1 MTSVDRWLLP
11 DGIDEILP
19 PQARQI
25 ERLRRQLLDYLD
37 NSGYAFVIPPALEY
51 LDSLLTGTGQDLDLK
66 TFKVTDQLSGRMMG
80 LSADTTPQVARMDA
94 HSWAQQGTSRFS
106 YCRTVFHTKPNSL
119 LAGRTPTQIGA
130 ELYGDDSID
139 ADVEII
145 SILVSLLEQAGIEQ
159 PHIDL
164 GSVGVVRCV
173 IRAANLD
180 QAATQEL
187 FGLIR
192 SKCASDIQQWAEE
205 RIEDPQLAQALVLMT
220 QLQGNLDTVE
230 SGIEQLSQWVP
241 AAANELSRVRSVL
254 SRVNQRFPSLSILL
268 DLSELRG
275 FDYHTSLVFAA
286 YVPGYGDSIAQGG
299 RYDETGAVFGR
310 ARPATGFSADL
321 KVLAEL
327 GQYQEACA
335 TCIAAPQSDDPAL
348 WQLINQLRQQGHTV
362 LTDSLA
368 ANDASQAIQNIQ
380 GQWQLVSLSTSSD

>member
-19 PQARQI
+19 PQARRI

-80 LSADTTPQVARMDA
+80 LSADTTPQVARIDA

-106 YCRTVFHTKPNSL
+106 YCRTVFHTKPHSL

-130 ELYGDDSID
+130 EIYGDDSID

-145 SILVSLLEQAGIEQ
+145 SVLVSLLEQAGIEQ

-164 GSVGVVRCV
+164 GSVGVVRSV
-173 IRAANLD
+173 ISAANLD
-180 QAATQEL
+180 QNATQEL
-187 FGLIR
+187 FALIR
-192 SKCASDIQQWAEE
+192 SKCSSDIQQWADQ
-205 RIEDPQLAQALVLMT
+205 RIQDPQLAKALVLMT
-220 QLQGNLDTVE
+220 RLQGSLQNVE
-230 SGIEQLSQWVP
+230 QGIAELSQLVP
-241 AAANELSRVRSVL
+241 AAADELSHVRSVL
-254 SRVNQRFPSLSILL
+254 SRVNQRFPTLSILL

-321 KVLAEL
+321 KLLAQL
-327 GQYQEACA
+327 GQYQESCDKY
-335 TCIAAPQSDDPAL
+335 IAAPQSDDPAL

-362 LTDSLA
+362 LTDSSTA
-368 ANDASQAIQNIQ
+368 DNADQAIQNVQ